1 MTFCA
6 TRWEQ
11 LAPLV
16 ERAAVVLLVGHQG
29 VIRAFRLHADGS
41 ARVRFEDGYEVQVPS
56 VKETM

>member
-1 MTFCA
+1 M
-6 TRWEQ
+6 
-11 LAPLV
+11 APLV

-29 VIRAFRLHADGS
+29 VMRGFRLHADGS